1 MHVLYDTAA
10 LVQLKNRSAPYVSS
24 MSAILSIN
32 QRDDAN
38 EEKPK
43 NIPAVK
49 LVSGIVQFAGVFR
62 FREFERST
70 NVIPEN
76 VIPEGS
82 SISLFP
88 LTERKRP

>member
-38 EEKPK
+38 EEKSK
-43 NIPAVK
+43 NIPVVK
-49 LVSGIVQFAGVFR
+49 LVSGIGG